1 MSSIKVYK
9 NLIFWLLATVF
20 PFSSTAQYFLY
31 NNEPSKLEI
40 AFAQHYV
47 TSSAKESFFN
57 ALKVKNS
64 GNRTEVVTLN
74 ITVPQGWNVIG
85 QEKREVTIEPQD
97 SIYIPIRVAVG
108 SEARGDIGYSVIAS
122 LTDSRGN
129 TIKNEYCFVKIPRIS
144 GFRIKNIDRFR
155 FIDPE
160 KSTSSFNL
168 TLENK
173 GNRQELITITME
185 SDPDLSIE
193 GGTNLFVKD
202 FPLKE
207 YNDTSVSFN
216 IRLVS
221 ANSLGKTMYK
231 LNLRISSQDTLFQQN
246 VWFKKLE
253 SDYINYI
260 PPSSKPLVLEVT
272 AQGLLKENEVP
283 GITALAEGNILLQE
297 RKSLFFYYRNFTSR
311 EPEDL
316 YKYNRMYLGATINNF
331 TLEVGDNFRSSE
343 VSLVGRGAFVKY
355 TSKRYSAFLL
365 ANKDLRLD
373 LFNYSGKFRFSPKPA
388 LFFETEYI
396 LNNKEG
402 DNPLTSHLAIARTS
416 FPIGSSQSIG
426 IMGSY
431 NTYTQNI
438 NGQTNH
444 TGFGSELVYNL
455 RHNQISASIR
465 AKYGSPSYIGS
476 YRGRFDGNLYVNYNL
491 QTGNNIRLQ
500 YSEYRFEYNVTG
512 IGNNTSSSLS
522 RVSTIEYLHALTPK
536 IMLITGP
543 GVDHFLWN
551 NLSGYE
557 QSVPFNAISPKVS
570 VGARFRLGGGYT
582 ILTPR
587 LTVGFPYIAE
597 APSKEGDDNESIRK
611 QNFNYKEVSLNL
623 RSSKIGLISSYISGP
638 KTVFELINHYYTS
651 RPFNYIRIMPSYDSY
666 IYKNII
672 ELNASLSYN
681 NDLVSKSS
689 YSNISAQLQWH
700 LKNDWLV
707 RALGVYSLQNRKDI
721 YEATQSYQTFYLEAG
736 IRKEFNLNH
745 PSVKYHDIEL
755 VFFKDFNGNATQDQ
769 NEPGIKNILVEINK
783 IEGEE
788 ARYVP
793 GDFYSTQLL
802 SNAYGRVTLENIPEG
817 NYTINYYAVGDD
829 AGTFSK
835 ANEESNL
842 KVSFTGNYY
851 FPYVEKNKVFGKI
864 ILNRSKLSGLG
875 NIDVSNVRIVA
886 TDSQKRSY
894 STLTDKNGEFVLFA
908 PVTDRYS
915 VSINNIFYENF
926 DLRQNN
932 FMVQFNGYKQ
942 FEVNFVFDEKV
953 RRINFAQGFE
963 NQPEGVA
970 QVRRTNIRG
979 TVKDANTLNP
989 IRARVSLVNTTDNT
1003 TITSVYSNAQS
1014 GDFGF
1019 SFLAGDN
1026 YAVEVVAE
1034 GYWYMSENLNLNQVT
1049 TFMNV
1054 TRDVMLKPIAVGSQI
1069 GLNIPFGSN
1078 SAELGPE
1085 AVAEL
1090 NRLLTLLRDNPTV
1103 RIEIQG
1109 HSDDLEALSNTS
1121 ISEERAKSVARY
1133 LIEKGYSNLTTK
1145 GMGNTT
1151 PKVSNDTEQGRAQN
1165 RRVEVEVLSR

>member
-1 MSSIKVYK
+1 MSLRKLYK
-9 NLIFWLLATVF
+9 NFIFWLLVTVF
-20 PFSSTAQYFLY
+20 PFTGTAQYYFY

-40 AFAQHYV
+40 SFAKHYV
-47 TSSAKESFFN
+47 TSSAKETFFN
-57 ALKVKNS
+57 ALKIKNG
-64 GNRTEVVTLN
+64 GNRTESVTLN

-85 QEKREVTIEPQD
+85 QDKSELTIEPND
-97 SIYIPIRVAVG
+97 SIFIPTRIGVG
-108 SEARGDIGYSVIAS
+108 SQARGDIGYSVIAS

-160 KSTSSFNL
+160 KNTANFSLSL
-168 TLENK
+168 GNK
-173 GNRQELITITME
+173 GNRQELISIIME
-185 SDPDLSIE
+185 AEQDISIE
-193 GGTNLFVKD
+193 GGTNTFVKD
-202 FPLKE
+202 VTLKE
-207 YNDTSVSFN
+207 YNDTTVTFN
-216 IRLVS
+216 VRLVNTIS
-221 ANSLGKTMYK
+221 FGKNMYK
-231 LNLRISSQDTLFQQN
+231 LNLRVSSQDTSFQQN

-260 PPSSKPLVLEVT
+260 PPTTKPLVLEVT
-272 AQGLLKENEVP
+272 ALGLLKENEIP
-283 GITALAEGNILLQE
+283 NITALAEGSIFFRE
-297 RKSLFFYYRNFTSR
+297 KKSIYFHYRNYTSHN
-311 EPEDL
+311 EEDL
-316 YKYNRMYLGATINNF
+316 YKYNRMYIGATINGF
-331 TLEVGDNFRSSE
+331 TLEIGDSYRSSE
-343 VSLVGRGAFVKY
+343 TSLLGRGAY
-355 TSKRYSAFLL
+355 LEYSKKKYSAFVLV
-365 ANKDLRLD
+365 NKDLRISTY
-373 LFNYSGKFRFSPKPA
+373 NYSGRLRFHPKQS
-388 LFFETEYI
+388 LYFETEYI
-396 LNNKEG
+396 LNKKDDANS
-402 DNPLTSHLAIARTS
+402 LTSHMAIGRTS
-416 FPIGSSQSIG
+416 FSLGKGHSLG
-426 IMGSY
+426 LMGAY
-431 NTYTQNI
+431 NTYQKDI
-438 NGQTNH
+438 NGKTTH
-444 TGFGSELVYNL
+444 TGFGAQLSYNL
-455 RHNQISASIR
+455 NHKQLSGSVR
-465 AKYGSPSYIGS
+465 AKYGSPTYMGN
-476 YRGRFDGNLYVNYNL
+476 YKGRFDGTLFLNYNL
-491 QTGNNIRLQ
+491 NTGNNIQLQ
-500 YSEYRFEYNVTG
+500 YSEYRFTNINEQTN
-512 IGNNTSSSLS
+512 SSVSTIS
-522 RVSTIEYLHALTPK
+522 RVSTLDYLRALSPR
-536 IMLITGP
+536 ILLIAGP
-543 GVDHFLWN
+543 GADHYFWE
-551 NLSGYE
+551 NLAGYN
-557 QSVPFNAISPKVS
+557 QATPFNAITPKFS
-570 VGARFRLGGGYT
+570 IGTRFRIGGGYT
-582 ILTPR
+582 ILTPKV
-587 LTVGFPYIAE
+587 TIGFPKIIE
-597 APSKEGDDNESIRK
+597 APLREGETDNGLRK
-611 QNFNYKEVSLNL
+611 NQFNYKEVSLNL

-689 YSNISAQLQWH
+689 YTNISAQLQWH

-707 RALGVYSLQNRKDI
+707 RALGVYSLQNRKDQN
-721 YEATQSYQTFYLEAG
+721 EATQSYQTFYLEAG

-755 VFFKDFNGNATQDQ
+755 VFFKDFNGNSTQDQ

-783 IEGEE
+783 IEGVE
-788 ARYVP
+788 AKYVP

>member
-1 MSSIKVYK
+1 
-9 NLIFWLLATVF
+9 
-20 PFSSTAQYFLY
+20 
-31 NNEPSKLEI
+31 
-40 AFAQHYV
+40 
-47 TSSAKESFFN
+47 
-57 ALKVKNS
+57 
-64 GNRTEVVTLN
+64 
-74 ITVPQGWNVIG
+74 
-85 QEKREVTIEPQD
+85 
-97 SIYIPIRVAVG
+97 
-108 SEARGDIGYSVIAS
+108 
-122 LTDSRGN
+122 
-129 TIKNEYCFVKIPRIS
+129 
-144 GFRIKNIDRFR
+144 
-155 FIDPE
+155 
-160 KSTSSFNL
+160 
-168 TLENK
+168 
-173 GNRQELITITME
+173 
-185 SDPDLSIE
+185 
-193 GGTNLFVKD
+193 
-202 FPLKE
+202 
-207 YNDTSVSFN
+207 
-216 IRLVS
+216 
-221 ANSLGKTMYK
+221 
-231 LNLRISSQDTLFQQN
+231 
-246 VWFKKLE
+246 
-253 SDYINYI
+253 
-260 PPSSKPLVLEVT
+260 
-272 AQGLLKENEVP
+272 
-283 GITALAEGNILLQE
+283 
-297 RKSLFFYYRNFTSR
+297 
-311 EPEDL
+311 
-316 YKYNRMYLGATINNF
+316 
-331 TLEVGDNFRSSE
+331 
-343 VSLVGRGAFVKY
+343 
-355 TSKRYSAFLL
+355 
-365 ANKDLRLD
+365 
-373 LFNYSGKFRFSPKPA
+373 
-388 LFFETEYI
+388 
-396 LNNKEG
+396 
-402 DNPLTSHLAIARTS
+402 
-416 FPIGSSQSIG
+416 
-426 IMGSY
+426 
-431 NTYTQNI
+431 
-438 NGQTNH
+438 
-444 TGFGSELVYNL
+444 
-455 RHNQISASIR
+455 
-465 AKYGSPSYIGS
+465 
-476 YRGRFDGNLYVNYNL
+476 
-491 QTGNNIRLQ
+491 
-500 YSEYRFEYNVTG
+500 
-512 IGNNTSSSLS
+512 
-522 RVSTIEYLHALTPK
+522 
-536 IMLITGP
+536 
-543 GVDHFLWN
+543 
-551 NLSGYE
+551 
-557 QSVPFNAISPKVS
+557 
-570 VGARFRLGGGYT
+570 
-582 ILTPR
+582 
-587 LTVGFPYIAE
+587 
-597 APSKEGDDNESIRK
+597 
-611 QNFNYKEVSLNL
+611 
-623 RSSKIGLISSYISGP
+623 
-638 KTVFELINHYYTS
+638 
-651 RPFNYIRIMPSYDSY
+651 
-666 IYKNII
+666 
-672 ELNASLSYN
+672 
-681 NDLVSKSS
+681 
-689 YSNISAQLQWH
+689 
-700 LKNDWLV
+700 
-707 RALGVYSLQNRKDI
+707 
-721 YEATQSYQTFYLEAG
+721 
-736 IRKEFNLNH
+736 
-745 PSVKYHDIEL
+745 
-755 VFFKDFNGNATQDQ
+755 
-769 NEPGIKNILVEINK
+769 
-783 IEGEE
+783 
-788 ARYVP
+788 
-793 GDFYSTQLL
+793 DFYSTQLL

-1090 NRLLTLLRDNPTV
+1090 NRLLALLRDNPTV

>member
-1 MSSIKVYK
+1 MSLIKEYK
-9 NLIFWLLATVF
+9 TLIFWLLATVF

-40 AFAQHYV
+40 TFAQHYV
-47 TSSAKESFFN
+47 TSSAKETFFN
-57 ALKVKNS
+57 ALKVKNA

-85 QEKREVTIEPQD
+85 QDKREVTIEPQD

-108 SEARGDIGYSVIAS
+108 SDARGDIGYSVIAS

-160 KSTSSFNL
+160 KSTSSFSL

-173 GNRQELITITME
+173 GNRQELISITME
-185 SDPDLSIE
+185 AEQDISIE
-193 GGTNLFVKD
+193 GGTNTFVKD
-202 FPLKE
+202 VTLKE
-207 YNDTSVSFN
+207 YNDTTVTFNVRLVNTVSF
-216 IRLVS
+216 
-221 ANSLGKTMYK
+221 GKNMYK
-231 LNLRISSQDTLFQQN
+231 LNLRVSSQDTAYQQS
-246 VWFKKLE
+246 VWLKKLE
-253 SDYINYI
+253 SVFINFI

-272 AQGLLKENEVP
+272 AQGLLKESQKPN
-283 GITALAEGNILLQE
+283 ITTLAEGSVFFNK
-297 RKSLFFYYRNFTSR
+297 RKFIYFHYRNYSSR
-311 EPEDL
+311 KEEDL
-316 YKYNRMYLGATINNF
+316 YKYNRMYLGASFHNLKI
-331 TLEVGDNFRSSE
+331 EVGDNFRSSE
-343 VSLVGRGAFVKY
+343 VSLFGRGAY
-355 TSKRYSAFLL
+355 LEYNRNSYSLILL
-365 ANKDLRLD
+365 GNKELKTNTY
-373 LFNYSGKFRFSPKPA
+373 NYSGKFRFIGKPTP
-388 LFFETEYI
+388 FFEGEYI
-396 LNNKEG
+396 FNKRNVFPSLSSHMVITKAAFSIGKSHYIGLMGAYNIYEQSINNK
-402 DNPLTSHLAIARTS
+402 L
-416 FPIGSSQSIG
+416 
-426 IMGSY
+426 
-431 NTYTQNI
+431 
-438 NGQTNH
+438 NH
-444 TGFGSELVYNL
+444 TGFGAQINYNIKL
-455 RHNQISASIR
+455 KHFWGSIR
-465 AKYGSPSYIGS
+465 AKYGSPNYVGN
-476 YRGRFDGNLYVNYNL
+476 YRGRFDGTLTFNYNL
-491 QTGNNIRLQ
+491 KTGNNIRFQ
-500 YSEYRFEYNVTG
+500 YSEYRFEQSTATKKN
-512 IGNNTSSSLS
+512 SSLS
-522 RVSTIEYLHALTPK
+522 RNSSIEYLHALSPRVL
-536 IMLITGP
+536 LITGP
-543 GVDHFLWN
+543 GADYYLWE
-551 NLSGYE
+551 NLTGYN
-557 QSVPFNAISPKVS
+557 QTTPFNSISPKFS
-570 VGARFRLGGGYT
+570 IGSRFRIGGGYT

-587 LTVGFPYIAE
+587 ITIGFPHIIE
-597 APSKEGDDNESIRK
+597 APIREGDTDNSLRK
-611 QNFNYKEVSLNL
+611 NQFNYKEISINL

-638 KTVFELINHYYTS
+638 KTVFEQINHYYTS
-651 RPFNYIRIMPSYDSY
+651 RPFNYIRIMPTYDSY

-755 VFFKDFNGNATQDQ
+755 VFFKDFNGNASQDQ